1 MKPATRSVFAAVL
14 GIVVVACDG
23 GGTPPIPTAG
33 TSPPVEQL
41 GFGTVRVVS
50 GVDETPVAGASVS
63 FEGDDGAPVLSGPRG
78 EASPAD
84 PLLANYGRAFGTA
97 VDVDAPGFLPRRTR
111 VPADRL
117 ITLWPVADETEAEAV
132 REMVYGTQGTRY
144 PADTGSIAVL
154 LDFLGAWDEET
165 WRAWRDETSAFGA
178 PFGAHYTLGQ
188 ASDYACPWECVS
200 SNMIFVRLGESGL
213 CHAPAV
219 PGFCLE
225 PSSTLKARGVTVRHG
240 SERDVRTVRAVLASW
255 FLGPNPLPGLMNPE
269 NPAREL
275 SPLEARTIR
284 MILRRPLPNRWPDTD
299 R

>member
-1 MKPATRSVFAAVL
+1 MKTANRSALAAVL
-14 GIVVVACDG
+14 GVVLVGCDG
-23 GGTPPIPTAG
+23 GGTSPIPTAG
-33 TSPPVEQL
+33 SSPPVEQL
-41 GFGTVRVVS
+41 GFGTVRIVS
-50 GVDETPVAGASVS
+50 GIDETPVAGASVS
-63 FEGDDGAPVLSGPRG
+63 FEGDDGPALSGPDG
-78 EASPAD
+78 QASPVD
-84 PLLANYGRAFGTA
+84 PMLANYGRAPGTA

-144 PADTGSIAVL
+144 PTDPGSIAVL
-154 LDFLGAWDEET
+154 LDFLGAWDGET
-165 WRAWRDETSAFGA
+165 WRAWSDETSAFGA
-178 PFGAHYTLGQ
+178 PFGADYALGE
-188 ASDYACPWECVS
+188 ASDYACPWECGS
-200 SNMIFVRLGESGL
+200 SKMIFVHFGETGL
-213 CHAPAV
+213 CHAPANL
-219 PGFCLE
+219 GFCLE
-225 PSSTLKARGVTVRHG
+225 PASTLKARGVTVRRG
-240 SERDVRTVRAVLASW
+240 SERDVRTIRAVLASW